1 MASASRS
8 WISISNFQGMQFAGD
23 QTQIESSFGF
33 TESFC
38 CSISSRVCIRTLW
51 RLGCRSRTVTPL
63 AWLIDL
69 ALGRGVST
77 RISITQVLSLSL
89 LLQEGSESLDGD
101 SVSAFP
107 GIALMSTELS
117 SLLLF
122 LFWMSMLI
130 LCTTLKATGLLSC
143 L

>member
-69 ALGRGVST
+69 ALGRGIST
-77 RISITQVLSLSL
+77 RILMMQHLSLSL
-89 LLQEGSESLDGD
+89 LLQEGSESFDKA
-101 SVSAFP
+101 SVSWFP
-107 GIALMSTELS
+107 GTTLMLTELS

-122 LFWMSMLI
+122 SFRMSTLTLLMLH
-130 LCTTLKATGLLSC
+130 LNE
-143 L
+143 